1 MDKPSL
7 VAVSIRRNHQVE
19 SHPGTLNFKARL
31 DEAQRIN
38 QMNVLIAQRLETVK
52 PCYIKKDVITTF
64 PLKTKAKI
72 DSNAEQPPRLRV
84 LNIGESVNLNANQG
98 YSNHRVFGTN
108 SSVEHLNRNELLT
121 NKPMNSDKQTKPPM
135 KQKQRPQVPK
145 ILLEYIKIQ
154 MGQTIDT
161 VVMKEPFK
169 DRYAVF
175 GIDVTSGQR
184 FELHFSSEEVFNVL
198 EGDMLVTS
206 VEDKAVWTALLE
218 KVELLPVQKFTKF
231 LPSLIVHGAQ
241 GKPIFPVAN
250 HERRFDSFDDHQEE
264 LVLDGRKKAKAK
276 NEVQEMSCYER
287 DKENYAGDDVFVD
300 QERYNINDSRG
311 DKTTDDCI

>member
-1 MDKPSL
+1 
-7 VAVSIRRNHQVE
+7 
-19 SHPGTLNFKARL
+19 
-31 DEAQRIN
+31 
-38 QMNVLIAQRLETVK
+38 
-52 PCYIKKDVITTF
+52 
-64 PLKTKAKI
+64 
-72 DSNAEQPPRLRV
+72 LRV

-98 YSNHRVFGTN
+98 HSNHRVVGTN
-108 SSVEHLNRNELLT
+108 SSAERLNRNAVLT
-121 NKPMNSDKQTKPPM
+121 NKAMNSNKQTKPPM
-135 KQKQRPQVPK
+135 KQKQRPRVPK
-145 ILLEYIKIQ
+145 ILLEYVKIQ

-231 LPSLIVHGAQ
+231 LPSLVVHEAQ
-241 GKPIFPVAN
+241 EKSVFPVAN
-250 HERRFDSFDDHQEE
+250 HGRHFESFDHHTEE
-264 LVLDGRKKAKAK
+264 LLLDGHKKVIANSEA
-276 NEVQEMSCYER
+276 QEIFSNER
-287 DKENYAGDDVFVD
+287 DKGNYASDDVLVD
-300 QERYNINDSRG
+300 QERYNSNDSRG
-311 DKTTDDCI
+311 DKTIYDYI